1 MLVSHDK
8 SFYIDCGSKVAANSW
23 IDEIERM
30 VGDLEGKIITK
41 QSRRGGAKAASVA
54 SCLMCSIHSN
64 PF

>member
-1 MLVSHDK
+1 MKDVPAFYEGFMLVSHDK

-41 QSRRGGAKAASVA
+41 QSR
-54 SCLMCSIHSN
+54 
-64 PF
+64 